1 LEGFNPGKNYFERN
15 QKKKR
20 GDSAAEIK
28 GRLDAYLGGGKSQG
42 PGRSNTTPRST
53 PFRIGPR
60 I

>member
-1 LEGFNPGKNYFERN
+1 LEGFNPGANYFERN

-20 GDSAAEIK
+20 GDTTEIK
-28 GRLDAYLGGGKSQG
+28 GRFDAYLKGEKRSD
-42 PGRSNTTPRST
+42 PGRPNTAPLST